1 MEMYEKLE
9 LKLRRKDVLVLWTGA
24 MIHPEFLKALSTYN
38 IYVCSDD
45 PESSAVLSTPVA
57 PHFDYAFTRNIA
69 CVDNYK
75 KWGCRNVKWL
85 CPAFDPDFSDPNLTA
100 EKILSGERS
109 IDIIMFC
116 ERVSGFGNR
125 PQRIERL
132 YHEFPQAYIRGKGWP
147 GGFVRQEEM
156 VAAYRNAKIGWNLH
170 LSVGPTNSR
179 LAALPA
185 FGVMEICDNKAHLA
199 KIFTLDEEIVGF
211 DTINECIDK
220 TRYYLAHD
228 RERREIAARGWQR
241 VTTDFTELREW
252 ERVLSCVAPSLL
264 AKRSVQQ
271 PLATTWPGIIHS
283 PRPNKLH
290 LGCGCE
296 YLPGYINI
304 DCDPAAKADLHL
316 DMMAIDNAFAPGS
329 IDEILMIHSFNY
341 LSLWQARD
349 FLKKTATLL
358 SPEGTLIIETP
369 NLLKAVD
376 RIIAHHKGST
386 EAYLEG
392 VRALH
397 AFGMDQIERRESF
410 TPYAFSWSPWHLE
423 LELREAGFA
432 EISLLPPQTHAPWRD
447 MRIEARPGR
456 TAQETTSNRRLLI
469 VADSAM
475 GHATIRVRGSALT
488 ESLRARGWGV
498 ELVDVRQ
505 IPAEEII
512 TKAGD
517 VDVVYLLKVSLL
529 DLIRRIKETPAVVV
543 FDLSDALWTEF
554 HRQHG
559 WQDIDAIL
567 GSADAIISDNPYVA
581 RYGKRFTENVHVVP
595 TATYVE
601 RFAEKMAYRPAKPA
615 NAPQVIGWLG
625 SQGTAGGLNF
635 LKGCLERLAVRHQ
648 NLELR
653 IVGADHA
660 AMPEFANL
668 PTTFIPIYDE
678 ERMIEEVLA
687 FDIGLFPP
695 PLDLDDYIVRGALK
709 AMIYMSGGVPAVCY
723 RAGESADLI
732 EDGVTG
738 MLAESQEEWEQK
750 IEQLIL
756 SPELRSAIG
765 KKALQAVCR
774 NHSLKYVAD
783 NLISVFENILILD
796 RNTAEDGKIDRP
808 AGQTGRSAMSPRGGS
823 PVRNARPRILLL
835 ADVPNWIFARHC
847 RMLQRYLSD
856 EFDFT
861 IRFMGDRFN
870 EEDFTLIYPLE
881 WVVIEPGT
889 IRDPRKYITGIR
901 SHLWWPDRDFN
912 EFTRFLLSKFNRVH
926 VVSRRL
932 FDIFEPALPG
942 VAYVTH
948 GVDTEFFKPSTSTDQ
963 SGNRVRVG
971 WAGNR
976 NSDARKGFAEIIE
989 PLGKLRGVELV
1000 FCGYIDCNLSLDEMR
1015 SFYDSL
1021 DIYVC
1026 ASDLEGNNNSLME
1039 AASMARAIIT
1049 TDNGTV
1055 PEYLHH
1061 GENALIVDRSPEDFI
1076 QAVETLRDDP
1086 ALRVRLGKGA
1096 CEAIKRSWNWR
1107 DKAEDYRRF
1116 FKEAITAAQSDID
1129 SGAARPSIR
1138 GEEHGHRP
1146 PQRVGSAEKNYEIIQ
1161 MVIGAGMHAQ
1171 AIQALENLTE
1181 DCPDFAPAH
1190 HLLASLYR
1198 KTGKI
1203 DLALRSHE
1211 RAVDLDPDNVV
1222 YLKDHAGFLI
1232 AETGGIEKA
1241 LGLLHRALAAQPT
1254 DIETMLMIGNLC
1266 AVQGRYRDATFFYEA
1281 VRKLEPGNRVAL
1293 ENLNALS
1300 AMACGASPGTAAEP
1314 AEESGRLRNPLTASP
1329 GQSGTAGGPA
1339 AANHRHITNLQKAD
1353 EHVRTGAID
1362 LDSYPYQVHFLMI
1375 DKCNVKCIMCGGD
1388 YFKSKSGRMITLEKF
1403 KTMAANLKL
1412 ENARAI
1418 VLAGAGDPLLNKDLV
1433 RIIQFVKSTY
1443 PHINIS
1449 VTTNGLALTAR
1460 LSGLLLDS
1468 GVGLVNISINSA
1480 TRTSYRRIMQVDGFD
1495 AVCRNAKSFVEQ
1507 RNRSSRPTALQ
1518 FSAAINRLN
1527 IEELPR
1533 LVELAKEIGV
1543 NSINL
1548 FYTRFY
1554 PERIRH
1560 LNIDDPADRLVN
1572 EASLFFHQKLSDEMV
1587 LKAKGLARQ
1596 YRIHLTH
1603 EPLFREH
1610 APPCKCTWPMTQ
1622 IMVGFDGEIYPCGGS
1637 EIHFREKVEKGIYNF
1652 GNVLQSPVDAFWNS
1666 EIYRALRISSRHRDT
1681 CPIQECNCC
1690 ANTISPNDIRS
1701 HIMQWDEAETV
1712 IGLQPSDTARGLEP
1726 LRTGAEQPLVSVIV
1740 PTFNRP
1746 HMLINA
1752 LKSIFGQTY
1761 QSYEVIVVNDGGSD
1775 VRDLFEGLPSDS
1787 IRYLQHETNRGL
1799 PAARNTGIKA
1809 ARGKYI
1815 AYLDD
1820 DDLFYPD
1827 HLETLVYFLESAEH
1841 VVAYTDAHRTFQE
1854 MQNGKYVTSKKDV
1867 PYSINFDYELILK
1880 ENFIPVLCIMHRKS
1894 CVESVGLFDETL
1906 QSHEDWDLWM
1916 RMSRRFR
1923 FAHIPVVTCSF
1934 SWRQDGSTMTSGGP
1948 QKMHESR
1955 VIVSQRGKEYQR
1967 TGMIHPDTMER
1978 SGYAS
1983 IDYPAIRELLHSQR
1997 KGQAFAELQ
2006 EYLAK
2011 FPNHAEAHG
2020 DLGSLY
2026 CEKGEKGKALHH
2038 YEKAVALDPKNII
2051 ALRSLA
2057 DFYYVEMKKID
2068 DAVCLYKKILSIKPE
2083 DVDAL
2088 CVLGNLSMERQ
2099 AFDSARQY
2107 YLQALLIDPTNE
2119 PAGTMMDALD
2129 SKGLGSAAAESPDI
2143 ALLEARRLVR
2153 KGETGRAIIKLE
2165 TLIRLHPKEAG
2176 AHNDLGNLYCLQN
2189 EIEKALFHL
2198 DRAVQLQPDVLRFVK
2213 DLADAHLAEAANVSE
2228 ALQLFNRALALKPDD
2243 VDTLLRIGNL
2253 CAVQQQFDDAQFFYN
2268 RVLSIEPGNAQA
2280 GENLAVLQRMS
2291 EGKPRIRQ
2299 SPDGD
2304 STVQE
2309 KGNHR
2314 ERVSIVIL
2322 TFNKLEYTK
2331 KCVESIRRHTPEHH
2345 EIIFVDNGSTA
2356 ETVQWLQKLVREN
2369 GHYKLIENKT
2379 NLGFAKGCNQGAH
2392 VASGNYLLFLNNDT
2406 EPQAGWLEPLV
2417 NVLERDPSVAAV
2429 GSRLLFP
2436 DGTIQHAGV
2445 LILDD
2450 RKLPDPLVARHIYY
2464 GHASDMAEANQAK
2477 VYQALTG
2484 ACILVRREAFNQV
2497 EGFDEEYWNGYEDID
2512 FCFKLQE
2519 KECIIVYQP
2528 ASVLI
2533 HHESK
2538 SGTERFTKT
2547 HENIKRLHIKWI
2559 GKIKPDAIIENNGT
2573 LRWNRLPHHKSYFA
2587 PTDYKE
2593 ELQRNSSHNKNNL
2606 VSIVILA
2613 CNQQKFTKECVE
2625 SIQKHT
2631 PEPHEIIFVDN
2642 GSIDGT
2648 VKWLKKI
2655 IKNNSNYKMIENKKN
2670 LGFSRGCNQGIEAA
2684 RGERILLLNNDVV
2697 VTENWLT
2704 GMLECLNSAPDIG
2717 IVGPMTNS
2725 ISGPQKVPVVGYA
2738 SIDGL
2743 AEYALAFRQKNR
2755 HRRIPCRRIVGFC
2768 MLFNRRLIEE
2778 VGLLDESFGSGNFE
2792 DDDFCLRAYLKGYRN
2807 LIAGDV
2813 FIHHYGSRTFIG
2825 NRIDYGSSLTGNR
2838 EIYASKWRAIEQEA
2852 EQGRKIRALVARE
2865 QGGERLQRGDVKGA
2879 VDLYLAAIRQ
2889 CPDDP
2894 HTYRDLAASMIQVK
2908 RYQDALDA
2916 LKAGPAGDTDVQML
2930 TLDGY
2935 CKEGLNDLAAAET
2948 LAMQALSKGG
2958 CYAPALNLKGILS
2971 HKKGLLME
2979 AEEYFKKAILQDP
2992 SYGEPFTNLGVLKWT
3007 AGERD
3012 AAFDL
3017 LERGFILSPDGE
3029 DIADRYHA
3037 AATALE
3043 AFVRAENLFREA
3055 KAIYPSNR
3063 HIAFLLI
3070 DLLISQD
3077 KHAEAMEEIESAMAA
3092 FDVDDGFIAAAL
3104 EVRNIL
3110 GPLEIKKKAKG
3121 ETLSLCMI
3129 VKNEER
3135 NLVRCLSSV
3144 KSAVDEIIV
3153 VDTGSTDR
3161 TKELAAAFGAKV
3173 FDFDWDEDFSSARN
3187 FSLSRATGDWILVID
3202 ADETVSSRDHETIRD
3217 FIKKSPAGTGGYYL
3231 TTRNYVVETNT
3242 AGWVANDG
3250 SYRGE
3255 EAGTGWYASRKVRLF
3270 RNDPRIRFSGDV
3282 HELVEAAMQNAG
3294 MKIAECGVPVH
3305 HTGKLDRASVLEKGE
3320 RYYLLG
3326 LKKIEESG
3334 GTPRAI
3340 LELAIQA
3347 GELGRYDDAIALWR
3361 RCLKGSPGQDG
3372 MPGLRESHQCL
3383 PQCGSLRRGARGS
3396 QEGRRSGE
3404 RNEGAPSELR
3414 RRRILRR
3421 RSPQGHQDGGENP
3434 EKGTGLSPCPGPSC
3448 HLTCTGRSRRKEH
3461 REPAAAS

>member
-1 MEMYEKLE
+1 MLAIIFSKDRPLQLDATLRSFMRHCLDFHRISVRIIVKASSEIYGQAYQSLEKEYASYANISLIAETDFRQQVLHLLRSDEYILWLVDDDIFVRNFTLADCQQLLE
-9 LKLRRKDVLVLWTGA
+9 VNQDVLGYSLRLGENTTYCY
-24 MIHPEFLKALSTYN
+24 MLDKPQALPPFNKITDTTYSYYWSN
-38 IYVCSDD
+38 AECDFGYPLEVASSLYRTCDLS
-45 PESSAVLSTPVA
+45 PLLESINFFNPNSLEGKMAAHAAYFNTTLPRLLCPIKSITFSTPINKV
-57 PHFDYAFTRNIA
+57 HT
-69 CVDNYK
+69 
-75 KWGCRNVKWL
+75 
-85 CPAFDPDFSDPNLTA
+85 TA
-100 EKILSGERS
+100 AENRA
-109 IDIIMFC
+109 
-116 ERVSGFGNR
+116 GNS
-125 PQRIERL
+125 
-132 YHEFPQAYIRGKGWP
+132 A
-147 GGFVRQEEM
+147 
-156 VAAYRNAKIGWNLH
+156 
-170 LSVGPTNSR
+170 
-179 LAALPA
+179 
-185 FGVMEICDNKAHLA
+185 
-199 KIFTLDEEIVGF
+199 
-211 DTINECIDK
+211 
-220 TRYYLAHD
+220 
-228 RERREIAARGWQR
+228 
-241 VTTDFTELREW
+241 
-252 ERVLSCVAPSLL
+252 
-264 AKRSVQQ
+264 
-271 PLATTWPGIIHS
+271 
-283 PRPNKLH
+283 
-290 LGCGCE
+290 
-296 YLPGYINI
+296 
-304 DCDPAAKADLHL
+304 
-316 DMMAIDNAFAPGS
+316 
-329 IDEILMIHSFNY
+329 
-341 LSLWQARD
+341 
-349 FLKKTATLL
+349 LL
-358 SPEGTLIIETP
+358 S
-369 NLLKAVD
+369 
-376 RIIAHHKGST
+376 
-386 EAYLEG
+386 
-392 VRALH
+392 
-397 AFGMDQIERRESF
+397 
-410 TPYAFSWSPWHLE
+410 
-423 LELREAGFA
+423 
-432 EISLLPPQTHAPWRD
+432 
-447 MRIEARPGR
+447 
-456 TAQETTSNRRLLI
+456 
-469 VADSAM
+469 
-475 GHATIRVRGSALT
+475 
-488 ESLRARGWGV
+488 
-498 ELVDVRQ
+498 
-505 IPAEEII
+505 
-512 TKAGD
+512 
-517 VDVVYLLKVSLL
+517 
-529 DLIRRIKETPAVVV
+529 
-543 FDLSDALWTEF
+543 SDALL
-554 HRQHG
+554 
-559 WQDIDAIL
+559 D
-567 GSADAIISDNPYVA
+567 
-581 RYGKRFTENVHVVP
+581 
-595 TATYVE
+595 
-601 RFAEKMAYRPAKPA
+601 
-615 NAPQVIGWLG
+615 
-625 SQGTAGGLNF
+625 NF
-635 LKGCLERLAVRHQ
+635 LKGKRIDVATFDGFTPNACHQ
-648 NLELR
+648 E
-653 IVGADHA
+653 VA
-660 AMPEFANL
+660 F
-668 PTTFIPIYDE
+668 TFIDSENVCPKVSVIIPCYNYGRYLTEAVSSVIGQTFQDFE
-678 ERMIEEVLA
+678 IIIVNDGSTDNSREVAEKLIAENPRHRIRLINQENSGQPAISRNNAIRVSQGRYIICLDADDMIATNMIEECLVLLESHPEIA
-687 FDIGLFPP
+687 IAYTDRLDFDGFEGVVQAGEYDFSRLIYANHISYCALYRKEVWERVGGYRDNVKAVEDWDFW
-695 PLDLDDYIVRGALK
+695 IASGALGYYGK
-709 AMIYMSGGVPAVCY
+709 RIPLPLFKY
-723 RAGESADLI
+723 RRHNAGIFQD
-732 EDGVTG
+732 
-738 MLAESQEEWEQK
+738 
-750 IEQLIL
+750 
-756 SPELRSAIG
+756 
-765 KKALQAVCR
+765 AL
-774 NHSLKYVAD
+774 KD
-783 NLISVFENILILD
+783 F
-796 RNTAEDGKIDRP
+796 
-808 AGQTGRSAMSPRGGS
+808 GRKHAQIII
-823 PVRNARPRILLL
+823 N
-835 ADVPNWIFARHC
+835 N
-847 RMLQRYLSD
+847 
-856 EFDFT
+856 
-861 IRFMGDRFN
+861 
-870 EEDFTLIYPLE
+870 
-881 WVVIEPGT
+881 
-889 IRDPRKYITGIR
+889 
-901 SHLWWPDRDFN
+901 
-912 EFTRFLLSKFNRVH
+912 
-926 VVSRRL
+926 
-932 FDIFEPALPG
+932 PAL
-942 VAYVTH
+942 Y
-948 GVDTEFFKPSTSTDQ
+948 
-963 SGNRVRVG
+963 
-971 WAGNR
+971 
-976 NSDARKGFAEIIE
+976 
-989 PLGKLRGVELV
+989 
-1000 FCGYIDCNLSLDEMR
+1000 
-1015 SFYDSL
+1015 
-1021 DIYVC
+1021 
-1026 ASDLEGNNNSLME
+1026 
-1039 AASMARAIIT
+1039 
-1049 TDNGTV
+1049 
-1055 PEYLHH
+1055 
-1061 GENALIVDRSPEDFI
+1061 
-1076 QAVETLRDDP
+1076 DP
-1086 ALRVRLGKGA
+1086 AL
-1096 CEAIKRSWNWR
+1096 I
-1107 DKAEDYRRF
+1107 
-1116 FKEAITAAQSDID
+1116 AQ
-1129 SGAARPSIR
+1129 
-1138 GEEHGHRP
+1138 
-1146 PQRVGSAEKNYEIIQ
+1146 AEK
-1161 MVIGAGMHAQ
+1161 
-1171 AIQALENLTE
+1171 
-1181 DCPDFAPAH
+1181 
-1190 HLLASLYR
+1190 LLGS
-1198 KTGKI
+1198 T
-1203 DLALRSHE
+1203 
-1211 RAVDLDPDNVV
+1211 VNV
-1222 YLKDHAGFLI
+1222 
-1232 AETGGIEKA
+1232 
-1241 LGLLHRALAAQPT
+1241 
-1254 DIETMLMIGNLC
+1254 
-1266 AVQGRYRDATFFYEA
+1266 
-1281 VRKLEPGNRVAL
+1281 
-1293 ENLNALS
+1293 
-1300 AMACGASPGTAAEP
+1300 
-1314 AEESGRLRNPLTASP
+1314 
-1329 GQSGTAGGPA
+1329 
-1339 AANHRHITNLQKAD
+1339 
-1353 EHVRTGAID
+1353 
-1362 LDSYPYQVHFLMI
+1362 
-1375 DKCNVKCIMCGGD
+1375 
-1388 YFKSKSGRMITLEKF
+1388 
-1403 KTMAANLKL
+1403 
-1412 ENARAI
+1412 
-1418 VLAGAGDPLLNKDLV
+1418 
-1433 RIIQFVKSTY
+1433 
-1443 PHINIS
+1443 
-1449 VTTNGLALTAR
+1449 
-1460 LSGLLLDS
+1460 
-1468 GVGLVNISINSA
+1468 
-1480 TRTSYRRIMQVDGFD
+1480 
-1495 AVCRNAKSFVEQ
+1495 
-1507 RNRSSRPTALQ
+1507 SS
-1518 FSAAINRLN
+1518 
-1527 IEELPR
+1527 
-1533 LVELAKEIGV
+1533 
-1543 NSINL
+1543 
-1548 FYTRFY
+1548 
-1554 PERIRH
+1554 
-1560 LNIDDPADRLVN
+1560 
-1572 EASLFFHQKLSDEMV
+1572 
-1587 LKAKGLARQ
+1587 
-1596 YRIHLTH
+1596 
-1603 EPLFREH
+1603 
-1610 APPCKCTWPMTQ
+1610 C
-1622 IMVGFDGEIYPCGGS
+1622 
-1637 EIHFREKVEKGIYNF
+1637 
-1652 GNVLQSPVDAFWNS
+1652 
-1666 EIYRALRISSRHRDT
+1666 
-1681 CPIQECNCC
+1681 
-1690 ANTISPNDIRS
+1690 
-1701 HIMQWDEAETV
+1701 
-1712 IGLQPSDTARGLEP
+1712 
-1726 LRTGAEQPLVSVIV
+1726 PLVTVIV
-1740 PTFNRP
+1740 PTYNRP

-1854 MQNGKYVTSKKDV
+1854 RQNGKYVTSKKDV

-1997 KGQAFAELQ
+1997 KEQAFAELQ

-2011 FPNHAEAHG
+2011 FPNHAEAHR

-2068 DAVCLYKKILSIKPE
+2068 EAVCLYKKILSIKPE

-2088 CVLGNLSMERQ
+2088 CVLGNLSIERQ

-2129 SKGLGSAAAESPDI
+2129 SKGLGSAAESPDI

-2198 DRAVQLQPDVLRFVK
+2198 DRAVQLQPDVLRLVK

-2228 ALQLFNRALALKPDD
+2228 ALQLFIRALALKPDD

-2291 EGKPRIRQ
+2291 EGKPSIRQ

-2309 KGNHR
+2309 KGNHG

-2322 TFNKLEYTK
+2322 TFNKLDYTK

-2573 LRWNRLPHHKSYFA
+2573 LRWNRLPHNRSYFA

-2642 GSIDGT
+2642 GSSDGT

-2725 ISGPQKVPVVGYA
+2725 ISGLQKVPVVGYA

-2768 MLFNRRLIEE
+2768 MLFNRRLLEE

-2894 HTYRDLAASMIQVK
+2894 HAYRDLAASMIQVK

-2948 LAMQALSKGG
+2948 LAMQALSKDG

-3017 LERGFILSPDGE
+3017 MERGFILSPDGE

-3110 GPLEIKKKAKG
+3110 GPLEIKKKVKG

-3242 AGWVANDG
+3242 AGWVSNDG

-3270 RNDPRIRFSGDV
+3270 RNDPRIRFTGDV

-3361 RCLKGSPGQDG
+3361 RCLKGSPGQDECRAYVNLINACLNADHFDEALVEARKAAG
-3372 MPGLRESHQCL
+3372 QANGTRELLLNCAAAEFFAGDLRKAIKMAEKILKKEPDYPPALGLLAISLALAGQEVRSIENLQRLREQGLEPRSQIL
-3383 PQCGSLRRGARGS
+3383 PAIEKLRKAGKKNEADRLLILLDGQPRVACGPTP
-3396 QEGRRSGE
+3396 
-3404 RNEGAPSELR
+3404 PS
-3414 RRRILRR
+3414 
-3421 RSPQGHQDGGENP
+3421 PD
-3434 EKGTGLSPCPGPSC
+3434 
-3448 HLTCTGRSRRKEH
+3448 RSRQESSSVSVQR
-3461 REPAAAS
+3461 